1 MTDPAVPP
9 ALELIR
15 QAGRDAADRAD
26 LDPYALRS
34 AALATLSCEEWLA
47 HGWQQ
52 GWCSPPVCAVHDGIP
67 YSPEEDDAMD
77 GGDDPCVHV
86 LRLYETT
93 EQRLAVEAEGGPV
106 SWRASNRG
114 WSRPS

>member
-26 LDPYALRS
+26 LDPYALRT

-47 HGWQQ
+47 HGWEQ

-67 YSPEEDDAMD
+67 LTEAEDIDFD
-77 GGDDPCVHV
+77 EHCTHV
-86 LRLYETT
+86 VRLYED
-93 EQRLAVEAEGGPV
+93 EAQRLAVEAEGGPV
-106 SWRASNRG
+106 LWRASNRG
-114 WSRPS
+114 WSRP